1 MESKMASLYKN
12 NNTWYLSITHNG
24 IRKAR
29 SLKTKC
35 HQVAKTIKPHAE
47 STLIAEINGY
57 ITKNENLSFDELCKR
72 FLVHNHSWS
81 INTYKLIKH
90 ILTSHLSGKPLPAN
104 PTSKA
109 IHIRHINQCWKWGVK
124 NNLVQKAKLLPGD
137 TKGESRLRTFTKEEL
152 QLMFSCITNKKF
164 NQFVQF
170 AYYTG
175 ARSGEIRSLAKENV
189 LDDSIIVRGKTG
201 RRIVK
206 LNNQAKKVIRAQD
219 ELWNYTKD
227 YVSHRFKKE
236 VRRLGIK
243 NARFHDL
250 RRTFGLNL
258 IKQGMSVYKVSKLLG
273 HKSVRTTEQH
283 YAPLLTIEIEDFV
296 L

>member
-1 MESKMASLYKN
+1 
-12 NNTWYLSITHNG
+12 
-24 IRKAR
+24 
-29 SLKTKC
+29 
-35 HQVAKTIKPHAE
+35 
-47 STLIAEINGY
+47 
-57 ITKNENLSFDELCKR
+57 
-72 FLVHNHSWS
+72 
-81 INTYKLIKH
+81 
-90 ILTSHLSGKPLPAN
+90 
-104 PTSKA
+104 
-109 IHIRHINQCWKWGVK
+109 
-124 NNLVQKAKLLPGD
+124 
-137 TKGESRLRTFTKEEL
+137 
-152 QLMFSCITNKKF
+152 MFSCITNKKF
-164 NQFVQF
+164 NQFVQL

-175 ARSGEIRSLAKENV
+175 ARSGEIRSLAQENV
-189 LDDSIIVRGKTG
+189 LDDYIIVRGKTG

-206 LNNQAKKVIRAQD
+206 LNNQAKEVIRNQD

-283 YAPLLTIEIEDFV
+283 YAPLLTVEIEDFV

>member
-1 MESKMASLYKN
+1 MASLYKN
-12 NNTWYLSITHNG
+12 NNTWYLSVTHNG
-24 IRKAR
+24 IRKTR
-29 SLKTKC
+29 SLKTKSYK
-35 HQVAKTIKPHAE
+35 VAKTIKSHAE
-47 STLIAEINGY
+47 STLMAEINGFV
-57 ITKNENLSFDELCKR
+57 IKNENLSFDKLCKR
-72 FLVHNHSWS
+72 FLLHNHSWS

-206 LNNQAKKVIRAQD
+206 LNNQAKEVIRNQD

-258 IKQGMSVYKVSKLLG
+258 IKQGMSIYKGK
-273 HKSVRTTEQH
+273 
-283 YAPLLTIEIEDFV
+283 
-296 L
+296 

>member
-1 MESKMASLYKN
+1 MASLYKKRDV
-12 NNTWYLSITHNG
+12 WYLALTINKT
-24 IRKAR
+24 RVTK
-29 SLKTKC
+29 SLRTKDYNI
-35 HQVAKTIKPHAE
+35 AKSIKPHAE
-47 STLIAEINGY
+47 STLIAEINGFV
-57 ITKNENLSFDELCKR
+57 IKNENLSYDELCKR
-72 FLVHNHSWS
+72 FLVHNHDWS
-81 INTYKLIKH
+81 IYTYKLIKH
-90 ILTSHLSGKPLPAN
+90 ILTSYLSGKPLPAN

-189 LDDSIIVRGKTG
+189 LDDSIVVRGKTG

-206 LNNQAKKVIRAQD
+206 LNNQGKKVIDA
-219 ELWNYTKD
+219 KD
-227 YVSHRFKKE
+227 
-236 VRRLGIK
+236 
-243 NARFHDL
+243 
-250 RRTFGLNL
+250 
-258 IKQGMSVYKVSKLLG
+258 KL
-273 HKSVRTTEQH
+273 
-283 YAPLLTIEIEDFV
+283 
-296 L
+296 